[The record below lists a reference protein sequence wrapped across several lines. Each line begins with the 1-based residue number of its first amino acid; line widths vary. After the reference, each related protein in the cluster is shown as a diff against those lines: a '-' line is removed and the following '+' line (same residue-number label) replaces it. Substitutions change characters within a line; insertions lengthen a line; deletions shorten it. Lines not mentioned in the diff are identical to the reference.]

1 MKVSI
6 DNNFLKSIYCV
17 VLEQYWA
24 MFMFN
29 EEKKVEQDDERAN
42 NDEYNDGQ
50 ARVKRFSHFSL
61 NFSAG
66 DRWRLSG
73 NSP

>member
-29 EEKKVEQDDERAN
+29 EEKKVEQDDERTN
-42 NDEYNDGQ
+42 NDENDDGQ
-50 ARVKRFSHFSL
+50 SRVKRFCHFPL
-61 NFSAG
+61 NFSQVTGG
-66 DRWRLSG
+66 D
-73 NSP
+73 